1 MEMASLNSSLL
12 PLLFLLLLSFSWLT
26 LAHPHE
32 DFLQCLSFHFQDSTA
47 ISKLIYTPRS
57 PSYSSVLQFSVQ
69 NNRFNTTSDPKPAV
83 IFTPTNVSH
92 VQAAIYCSRKQNL
105 HIRIRSGGH
114 DYEGLSYVSYSLP
127 FVIVDLINLRKV
139 AVDARHKTAWVQAG
153 ASLGEVYYRI
163 AEKNRTLA
171 FPAGIWPTIG
181 VGGHI
186 SGGGYGMMMRKYG
199 LAADNVI
206 DAQLIDVKGRILD
219 RASMGE
225 DLFWAIRGGGGNT
238 FGVVAAWKI
247 NLVDVPPVVTVFNV
261 TRTLEQNATNLVHR
275 WQYLVDKF
283 PEDLALRIFVRRVN
297 SSQDGNTTIQAA
309 FTSLFLGRVDRLLPI
324 VQEHFPELGLTK
336 KDCIEMSWINST
348 LYFAGIPNGAS
359 LDVLLKRDP
368 QGRIFFKGKS
378 DYVQEP
384 IPKNAL
390 ENIWKRLYKMD
401 AKMAELQFTILGG
414 KMNEI
419 SEFSVPFPHRAGNL
433 FQIHYALL
441 WHEESIKEINWHMKW
456 IRELYDFMAPYVA
469 NHPRTAYVNYRDLDL
484 GTNNIHGNSTYQ
496 EACIWGFKYFKVNNF
511 NRLIQVK
518 ATVDPDNFFRNEQ
531 SIPYLDHYAG

>member
-1 MEMASLNSSLL
+1 MFAYMFF
-12 PLLFLLLLSFSWLT
+12 LLFPFSLVNSAKDT
-26 LAHPHE
+26 RE
-32 DFLQCLSFHFQDSTA
+32 DFLQCLNSF
-47 ISKLIYTPRS
+47 INTPNN
-57 PSYSSVLQFSVQ
+57 PSYSSLLQ
-69 NNRFNTTSDPKPAV
+69 NYT
-83 IFTPTNVSH
+83 
-92 VQAAIYCSRKQNL
+92 QNL
-105 HIRIRSGGH
+105 RVRATKTLEPLVIIKPKKAFHIRTTIICSKKHGVQIRIRSGGH
-114 DYEGLSYVSYSLP
+114 DYEGLSSVSPLP
-127 FVIVDLINLRKV
+127 FVVLDLIDLRNITVDLANKS
-139 AVDARHKTAWVQAG
+139 AWVQAG

-163 AEKNRTLA
+163 AEKSSTLA
-171 FPAGIWPTIG
+171 FPAGVGLTVG
-181 VGGHI
+181 VGGHF
-186 SGGGYGMMMRKYG
+186 SGGGEGMMMRKYG
-199 LAADNVI
+199 IAADNIV
-206 DAQLIDVKGRILD
+206 DAKIINAEGKILD
-219 RASMGE
+219 RESMGE

-238 FGVVAAWKI
+238 FGVVVAWKI

-309 FTSLFLGRVDRLLPI
+309 FTSLFLGR
-324 VQEHFPELGLTK
+324 HFPELGLTK

-384 IPKNAL
+384 
-390 ENIWKRLYKMD
+390 D

-419 SEFSVPFPHRAGNL
+419 SEFSIPFPHRAGNL

-441 WHEESIKEINWHMKW
+441 WHEW

-469 NHPRTAYVNYRDLDL
+469 KHPRTAYVNYRDLDL

>member
-1 MEMASLNSSLL
+1 
-12 PLLFLLLLSFSWLT
+12 
-26 LAHPHE
+26 
-32 DFLQCLSFHFQDSTA
+32 
-47 ISKLIYTPRS
+47 
-57 PSYSSVLQFSVQ
+57 
-69 NNRFNTTSDPKPAV
+69 
-83 IFTPTNVSH
+83 
-92 VQAAIYCSRKQNL
+92 
-105 HIRIRSGGH
+105 
-114 DYEGLSYVSYSLP
+114 
-127 FVIVDLINLRKV
+127 
-139 AVDARHKTAWVQAG
+139 
-153 ASLGEVYYRI
+153 
-163 AEKNRTLA
+163 
-171 FPAGIWPTIG
+171 
-181 VGGHI
+181 
-186 SGGGYGMMMRKYG
+186 
-199 LAADNVI
+199 
-206 DAQLIDVKGRILD
+206 
-219 RASMGE
+219 
-225 DLFWAIRGGGGNT
+225 
-238 FGVVAAWKI
+238 
-247 NLVDVPPVVTVFNV
+247 
-261 TRTLEQNATNLVHR
+261 
-275 WQYLVDKF
+275 
-283 PEDLALRIFVRRVN
+283 
-297 SSQDGNTTIQAA
+297 
-309 FTSLFLGRVDRLLPI
+309 
-324 VQEHFPELGLTK
+324 
-336 KDCIEMSWINST
+336 MSWINST

-390 ENIWKRLYKMD
+390 EKIWKRLYKMD

-456 IRELYDFMAPYVA
+456 IRELYDFMVPYVA

-518 ATVDPDNFFRNEQ
+518 ATVDRDNFFRNEQ

>member
-47 ISKLIYTPRS
+47 ISKLIYTPTS

-69 NNRFNTTSDPKPAV
+69 NNRFNTTSDPEPVV

-238 FGVVAAWKI
+238 FGVVVAWKLK
-247 NLVDVPPVVTVFNV
+247 LVPVPPTVTVFTV
-261 TRTLEQNATNLVHR
+261 PRTLEQNATKLVHR
-275 WQYLVDKF
+275 WQSVASKLHKDLTIALV
-283 PEDLALRIFVRRVN
+283 LRRIN
-297 SSQDGNTTIQAA
+297 SSEEGKTTILAA
-309 FTSLFLGRVDRLLPI
+309 FTSLFLGGVDRLLPLM
-324 VQEHFPELGLTK
+324 QESFPELGLVK
-336 KDCIEMSWINST
+336 EDCIEMSWIKSV
-348 LYFAGIPNGAS
+348 LYVVGFPSNAS
-359 LDVLLKRDP
+359 SDVLLARTP
-368 QGRIFFKGKS
+368 LTNRNFKGKS
-378 DYVQEP
+378 DYVKEP
-384 IPKNAL
+384 MPETAL
-390 ENIWKRLYKMD
+390 EGIWERFLEADIDTPQMVWAPY
-401 AKMAELQFTILGG
+401 GG
-414 KMNEI
+414 KMDEI
-419 SEFSVPFPHRAGNL
+419 SETSIPFPHRSGNL
-433 FQIHYALL
+433 YKIQHLVF
-441 WHEESIKEINWHMKW
+441 WDEEGNEASKRHISW
-456 IRELYDFMAPYVA
+456 IRRLYDYLTPYVSK
-469 NHPRTAYVNYRDLDL
+469 NPRAAYVNYRDLDI
-484 GTNNIHGNSTYQ
+484 GINNIQGNTSYRQ
-496 EACIWGFKYFKVNNF
+496 ASIWGIKYFDNNF
-511 NRLIQVK
+511 DRLVSVK
-518 ATVDPDNFFRNEQ
+518 TRVDPTNFFRNEQ
-531 SIPYLDHYAG
+531 SIPPLSS

>member
-1 MEMASLNSSLL
+1 MA
-12 PLLFLLLLSFSWLT
+12 
-26 LAHPHE
+26 
-32 DFLQCLSFHFQDSTA
+32 C
-47 ISKLIYTPRS
+47 KLE
-57 PSYSSVLQFSVQ
+57 
-69 NNRFNTTSDPKPAV
+69 
-83 IFTPTNVSH
+83 
-92 VQAAIYCSRKQNL
+92 
-105 HIRIRSGGH
+105 IRSGGH
-114 DYEGLSYVSYSLP
+114 DYEGLSSVSPLP
-127 FVIVDLINLRKV
+127 FAVLDLIDLRNITVDLANKS
-139 AVDARHKTAWVQAG
+139 AWVQAG

-163 AEKNRTLA
+163 AEKSSTLA
-171 FPAGIWPTIG
+171 FPAGVGLTVG
-181 VGGHI
+181 VGGHF
-186 SGGGYGMMMRKYG
+186 SGGGEGMMMRKYG
-199 LAADNVI
+199 IAADNII
-206 DAQLIDVKGRILD
+206 DAKIINAEGKILD
-219 RASMGE
+219 RESMGE

-238 FGVVAAWKI
+238 FGVVAWQI
-247 NLVDVPPVVTVFNV
+247 NLVDVPTVVTVFNV

-324 VQEHFPELGLTK
+324 VQQHFPELEG
-336 KDCIEMSWINST
+336 SS
-348 LYFAGIPNGAS
+348 
-359 LDVLLKRDP
+359 
-368 QGRIFFKGKS
+368 GKNMF
-378 DYVQEP
+378 QEP

-390 ENIWKRLYKMD
+390 EKIWKRLYKMD

-419 SEFSVPFPHRAGNL
+419 SEFSIPFPHRAGNL
-433 FQIHYALL
+433 FQIHFALL

-469 NHPRTAYVNYRDLDL
+469 KHPRTAYVNYRDLDL

-496 EACIWGFKYFKVNNF
+496 EACIWGFKYFKVNKF

-518 ATVDPDNFFRNEQ
+518 ATVDPHNFFRNEQ

>member
-1 MEMASLNSSLL
+1 MNSLGPSTMFAYMFF
-12 PLLFLLLLSFSWLT
+12 LLFPFSLVNSAKDT
-26 LAHPHE
+26 RE
-32 DFLQCLSFHFQDSTA
+32 DFLQCLNSQNSNSISSF
-47 ISKLIYTPRS
+47 INTPNN
-57 PSYSSVLQFSVQ
+57 PSYSSLLQ
-69 NNRFNTTSDPKPAV
+69 NYT
-83 IFTPTNVSH
+83 
-92 VQAAIYCSRKQNL
+92 QNL
-105 HIRIRSGGH
+105 RVRATKTLEPLVIIKPKKAFHIRTTIICSKKHGVQIRIRSGGH
-114 DYEGLSYVSYSLP
+114 DYEGLSSVSPLP
-127 FVIVDLINLRKV
+127 FVVLDLIDLRNITVDLANKS
-139 AVDARHKTAWVQAG
+139 AWVQAG

-163 AEKNRTLA
+163 AEKSSTLA
-171 FPAGIWPTIG
+171 FPAGVGLTVG
-181 VGGHI
+181 VGGHF
-186 SGGGYGMMMRKYG
+186 SGGGEGMMMRKYG
-199 LAADNVI
+199 IAADNIV
-206 DAQLIDVKGRILD
+206 DAKIINAEGKILD
-219 RASMGE
+219 RESMGE

-238 FGVVAAWKI
+238 FGVVVAWK
-247 NLVDVPPVVTVFNV
+247 
-261 TRTLEQNATNLVHR
+261 

-324 VQEHFPELGLTK
+324 VQQHFPELGLTK

-390 ENIWKRLYKMD
+390 EKIWKRLYKMD

-419 SEFSVPFPHRAGNL
+419 SEFSIPFPHRAGNL

-441 WHEESIKEINWHMKW
+441 WHEESIKEIHWHMKW

-469 NHPRTAYVNYRDLDL
+469 KHPRTAYVNYRDLDL

>member
-1 MEMASLNSSLL
+1 MNSLGPSTMFACMFF
-12 PLLFLLLLSFSWLT
+12 LLFPFSLVNSAKDT
-26 LAHPHE
+26 RD
-32 DFLQCLSFHFQDSTA
+32 DFLQCLHSQNSNSISSF
-47 ISKLIYTPRS
+47 INTPNNS
-57 PSYSSVLQFSVQ
+57 SYSSLLQ
-69 NNRFNTTSDPKPAV
+69 NYT
-83 IFTPTNVSH
+83 
-92 VQAAIYCSRKQNL
+92 QNL
-105 HIRIRSGGH
+105 RVKATKTLEPLVIIKPKKAFHIQTTIICSKKHGVQIRIRSGGH
-114 DYEGLSYVSYSLP
+114 DYEGLSYVSPLP
-127 FVIVDLINLRKV
+127 FVVLDLIDLRNITVDLANKS
-139 AVDARHKTAWVQAG
+139 AWVQAG

-163 AEKNRTLA
+163 AEKSSKLA
-171 FPAGIWPTIG
+171 FPAGVGLTVG
-181 VGGHI
+181 VGGHF
-186 SGGGYGMMMRKYG
+186 SGGGEGMMMRKYG
-199 LAADNVI
+199 IAADNII
-206 DAQLIDVKGRILD
+206 DAKIINAEGKILD
-219 RASMGE
+219 RESMGE

-456 IRELYDFMAPYVA
+456 IRELYDFMVPYVA

>member
-1 MEMASLNSSLL
+1 MFF
-12 PLLFLLLLSFSWLT
+12 LLFPFSLVNSAKDT
-26 LAHPHE
+26 RE
-32 DFLQCLSFHFQDSTA
+32 DFLQCLHSQNSNSISSF
-47 ISKLIYTPRS
+47 INTPNN
-57 PSYSSVLQFSVQ
+57 PSYSSLLQ
-69 NNRFNTTSDPKPAV
+69 NYT
-83 IFTPTNVSH
+83 
-92 VQAAIYCSRKQNL
+92 QNL
-105 HIRIRSGGH
+105 RVRATKTLEPLVIIKPKKAFHIQTTIICSKKHGVQIRIRSGGH
-114 DYEGLSYVSYSLP
+114 DYEGLSSVSPLP
-127 FVIVDLINLRKV
+127 FVVLDLIDLRNITK
-139 AVDARHKTAWVQAG
+139 
-153 ASLGEVYYRI
+153 SS
-163 AEKNRTLA
+163 TLA
-171 FPAGIWPTIG
+171 FPAGVGLTVG
-181 VGGHI
+181 VGGHF
-186 SGGGYGMMMRKYG
+186 SGGGEGMMMRKYG
-199 LAADNVI
+199 IAADNII
-206 DAQLIDVKGRILD
+206 DAKIINAEGKILD
-219 RASMGE
+219 RESMGE

-238 FGVVAAWKI
+238 FGIVVAWKI

-283 PEDLALRIFVRRVN
+283 PEDLALRIFVR
-297 SSQDGNTTIQAA
+297 
-309 FTSLFLGRVDRLLPI
+309 
-324 VQEHFPELGLTK
+324 VQQHFPELGLTK

-348 LYFAGIPNGAS
+348 LYFAGVPNGAS

-368 QGRIFFKGKS
+368 QGRMFFKGKS

-390 ENIWKRLYKMD
+390 EKIWKRLYKMD

-419 SEFSVPFPHRAGNL
+419 SEFSIPFPHRAGNL
-433 FQIHYALL
+433 FQIHYA
-441 WHEESIKEINWHMKW
+441 
-456 IRELYDFMAPYVA
+456 APYVA
-469 NHPRTAYVNYRDLDL
+469 KHPRTAYVNYRDLDL

>member
-1 MEMASLNSSLL
+1 MFAYMFF
-12 PLLFLLLLSFSWLT
+12 LLFPFSLVNSAKDT
-26 LAHPHE
+26 RE
-32 DFLQCLSFHFQDSTA
+32 DFLQCLHSQNSNSISSF
-47 ISKLIYTPRS
+47 INTPNN
-57 PSYSSVLQFSVQ
+57 PSYSSLLQ
-69 NNRFNTTSDPKPAV
+69 NYT
-83 IFTPTNVSH
+83 
-92 VQAAIYCSRKQNL
+92 QNL
-105 HIRIRSGGH
+105 RVRATKTLEPLVIIKPKKAFHIQTTIICSKKHGVQIRIRSGGH
-114 DYEGLSYVSYSLP
+114 DYEGLSSVSPLP
-127 FVIVDLINLRKV
+127 FVVLDLIDLRNITVDLAK
-139 AVDARHKTAWVQAG
+139 KSAWVQAG
-153 ASLGEVYYRI
+153 ASLGEVYYTI
-163 AEKNRTLA
+163 AEKSSTLA
-171 FPAGIWPTIG
+171 FPAGVGLTVG
-181 VGGHI
+181 VGGHF
-186 SGGGYGMMMRKYG
+186 SGGGEGMMMRKYG
-199 LAADNVI
+199 IAADNII
-206 DAQLIDVKGRILD
+206 DAKIINAEGKILD
-219 RASMGE
+219 RESMGE

-238 FGVVAAWKI
+238 FGIVVAWKI

-297 SSQDGNTTIQAA
+297 FSQD
-309 FTSLFLGRVDRLLPI
+309 
-324 VQEHFPELGLTK
+324 GLTK

-348 LYFAGIPNGAS
+348 LYFAGVPNGAS

-368 QGRIFFKGKS
+368 QGRMFFKGKS

-390 ENIWKRLYKMD
+390 EKIWKRLYKMD

-419 SEFSVPFPHRAGNL
+419 SEFSIPFPHRAGNL

-469 NHPRTAYVNYRDLDL
+469 KHPRTAYVNYRDLDL